1 MQYVDHERFL
11 RARDKIVGKSHDD
24 KGIGTLAEKSVH
36 GVLKHY
42 FEPDEDYHEVAM
54 EGYFA
59 DIYGPYGV
67 IEIQTRSFGRLRDK
81 LNVFLQYYP
90 VTVVYPLA
98 ANTWVTRFNGT
109 TGEVIARRK
118 SPLHMTV
125 YDAFY
130 ELYNIR
136 ESLGHEGLKVKLV
149 FMDVEEYRLSTR
161 SRKVGRKR
169 TDKYDKI
176 PLGITEIV
184 TLECKEDYVQF
195 VPYEL
200 SEDFTV
206 AEFGKEAH
214 ISCEKASIVINFL
227 CKIDVLERVGKKGR
241 AYIYRVK
248 EI

>member
-1 MQYVDHERFL
+1 MQYIEHERFL
-11 RARDKIVGKSHDD
+11 AARDKIVGKRHDD

-36 GVLKHY
+36 GVLKHF
-42 FEPDEDYHEVAM
+42 FEPNEDYHEVAM

-59 DIYGPYGV
+59 DIYGPNGV
-67 IEIQTRSFGRLRDK
+67 VEIQTRSFARLSDK

-90 VTVVYPLA
+90 VTVVYPIA
-98 ANTWVTRFNGT
+98 ANTWVSKFNGT
-109 TGEVIARRK
+109 TGEVLSRRK
-118 SPLHMTV
+118 SPQHLTV

-136 ESLGHEGLKVKLV
+136 ECLGHESLTVKLV

-169 TDKYDKI
+169 TDKYDRI

-184 TLECKEDYVQF
+184 TLECREDYVQF

-200 SEDFTV
+200 EEEFTV
-206 AEFGKEAH
+206 AEFAKEAH
-214 ISCEKASIVINFL
+214 ISCDKSSIVVNFL
-227 CKIDVLERVGKKGR
+227 CKIDVLKRVGKRGR
-241 AYIYRVK
+241 SYIYSVN
-248 EI
+248 E

>member
-1 MQYVDHERFL
+1 MQYIEHERFL
-11 RARDKIVGKSHDD
+11 AAREKIVGKRHDD

-36 GVLKHY
+36 GVLKHF

-59 DIYGPYGV
+59 DIYSPAGI

-98 ANTWVTRFNGT
+98 ANTWISRFNGT
-109 TGEVIARRK
+109 TGELITRRK
-118 SPLHMTV
+118 SPLHQTV

-136 ESLGHEGLKVKLV
+136 ESIGQDGLTVKLV
-149 FMDVEEYRLSTR
+149 FIDVEEYRLSTR

-169 TDKYDKI
+169 TDKCDKV

-184 TLECKEDYVQF
+184 TLERREDYVQF
-195 VPYEL
+195 VPYDLPE
-200 SEDFTV
+200 EFTV
-206 AEFGKEAH
+206 AEFGNAAH
-214 ISCEKASIVINFL
+214 ISCDKSSIVVNFL
-227 CKIDVLERVGKKGR
+227 CKIEVVARIGKRGR
-241 AYIYRVK
+241 SYIYKVK
-248 EI
+248 E

>member
-1 MQYVDHERFL
+1 MQYIEHERFL
-11 RARDKIVGKSHDD
+11 EAREKIVGKKHDD

-59 DIYGPYGV
+59 DIYGPNGV
-67 IEIQTRSFGRLRDK
+67 IEIQTRSFSRLRDK
-81 LNVFLQYYP
+81 LTVFLQYYP

-98 ANTWVTRFNGT
+98 SNTWVSKFNGN
-109 TGEVIARRK
+109 TGEVISRRK
-118 SPLHMTV
+118 SPVHMTV

-136 ESLGHEGLKVKLV
+136 ECINSENLKVKLV
-149 FMDVEEYRLSTR
+149 FMDVEEYRLSSR

-169 TDKYDKI
+169 TDKYDKV

-184 TLECKEDYVQF
+184 TLERREDYIQF
-195 VPYEL
+195 VPYDLPE
-200 SEDFTV
+200 EFTV
-206 AEFGKEAH
+206 AELGKEAH
-214 ISCEKASIVINFL
+214 ISCEKASIVVNFL
-227 CKIDVLERVGKKGR
+227 CKIDVLKRVGKRGR
-241 AYIYRVK
+241 CYIYRVND
-248 EI
+248 